1 MGDENEVTVD
11 LTQLSDADLNFYSQG
26 NVGAISNDGLLVLQG
41 RKPEALIPKM
51 FDATVSGVKEVSR
64 DVSDWARG
72 KNIQYPQLPILG
84 QGVSVNQLGLTPRR
98 AAALLG
104 LVTTTLDD
112 TRLEAGIK
120 NIVPDAQVMPDKF
133 GNIIASIPIKDAKG
147 NLLRYE
153 TFYPNPRGPDVPTAT
168 QAAGAVA
175 FAPLIESGL
184 AAIGLP
190 STGVLGGTALAGTEA
205 AISEGISS
213 TTAGQ
218 DFDISQPLYGMG
230 FGGIFGIGAKVVTGV
245 GGFILDKFRKAPL
258 TVIDRD
264 GMLQPSAIRY
274 LKGQGIDPD
283 TIQASIFEDL
293 KKLLDSGVSAD
304 EAVRKA
310 SAAGLPV
317 PIPLTSGQISGNA
330 EQQLFED
337 MASKGV
343 YGEDAARFIND
354 SYTVQQEAVKANIPE
369 IQKIIGGN
377 LGTTARTEGG
387 QRVQAALAKAREA
400 AQKAANAL
408 YTEARTAGAAY
419 LDPTVASTFGDEL
432 VNTIRQNYHPDSI
445 PITQKLIAEL
455 DDGFKTGVSIEA
467 IQVIR
472 TKLTNVANNPG
483 PDASAAGRVIGILD
497 QKLEDMADTNLLYG
511 DPATVGRWANA
522 IKNYRG
528 FKNTWSGDGILN
540 RLTREATIDGV
551 RSFVVA
557 PEAAAKTILGASF
570 SGLINNPS
578 TIRILQTLKKQLPG
592 VEWDM
597 LREEAFM
604 LISDGIVSAS
614 TGKAANTFSK
624 EWFDANRKNSKM
636 LAVLFTPEE
645 RRVMSALATTTSQ
658 ITRTAKNTSNSAAAA
673 GSLLGKLAGMLGS
686 SDAGRFAS
694 RMWFMSTLQKGYG
707 YARARAAA
715 EGRTTARNTDLD
727 RLIIGGGA
735 GFGMT
740 DDAEQPEEPVQ
751 PIPTAPPQARVQ
763 PTASPAARGLPFMT
777 NQQAA
782 APAPQPAPAPVSP
795 QSRQMLQQLFP
806 NDAILQAAQQP
817 V

>member
-1 MGDENEVTVD
+1 MADENEVTVD

-84 QGVSVNQLGLTPRR
+84 QGVSVNQLGLTPGR

-112 TRLEAGIK
+112 TRLGAGIK

-168 QAAGAVA
+168 QVAGAVA
-175 FAPLIESGL
+175 TAPLIESGL
-184 AAIGLP
+184 GLIGLP
-190 STGVLGGTALAGTEA
+190 TTGGLGGLFLGGADATVAET
-205 AISEGISS
+205 ISS
-213 TTAGQ
+213 NTAGQ
-218 DFDISQPLYGMG
+218 DFDITQPIYGAG
-230 FGGIFGIGAKVVTGV
+230 FGAVFNIAGKALTGI

-258 TVIDRD
+258 TIINRN
-264 GMLQPSAIRY
+264 GMLEPAAIRY
-274 LKGQGIDPD
+274 LEAQGIDPD

-293 KKLLDSGVSAD
+293 KKLLDSGVNTD

-310 SAAGLPV
+310 TGAGLPV
-317 PIPLTSGQISGNA
+317 SVSLTTGQVTGNA

-343 YGEDAARFIND
+343 YGEEAARVIND
-354 SYTVQQEAVKANIPE
+354 SFTAQQEAVRANIPA
-369 IQKIIGGN
+369 IQQIVAGKA
-377 LGTTARTEGG
+377 GTTARTEGG
-387 QRVQAALAKAREA
+387 QRVQAALANARA
-400 AQKAANAL
+400 AAKRAADAL
-408 YTEARTAGAAY
+408 YTKARTSGAAY
-419 LDPTVASTFGDEL
+419 LDPATASTFGDEL
-432 VNTIRQNYHPDSI
+432 VTTIRQNYHPDSI
-445 PITQKLIAEL
+445 PITQKLITDL
-455 DDGFKTGVSIEA
+455 DDAFKTGVSIEDV
-467 IQVIR
+467 QVLR
-472 TKLTNVANNPG
+472 TKLTNVANNSG
-483 PDASAAGRVIGILD
+483 SDASAAGQVVKLLD

-511 DPATVGRWANA
+511 DTATVGRWVNA
-522 IKNYRG
+522 IKNYKQ
-528 FKNTWSGDGILN
+528 FKSTWDSDGILN
-540 RLTREATIDGV
+540 RLTQEATIDGV
-551 RSFVVA
+551 RTFVVA

-578 TIRILQTLKKQLPG
+578 TIRVLQTLKKQLPA

-614 TGKAANTFSK
+614 TGKTANTFSK

-645 RRVMSALATTTSQ
+645 RRIMSALAATTSQ

-673 GSLLGKLAGMLGS
+673 GSMLGKLAGMFGS
-686 SDAGRFAS
+686 SDVGRFAS
-694 RMWFMSTLQKGYG
+694 RMWLMRTVQNGYG
-707 YARARAAA
+707 YARANAATQ
-715 EGRTTARNTDLD
+715 GRTTARNSNLD

-735 GFGMT
+735 GYGMT
-740 DDAEQPEEPVQ
+740 DDVEQPEEPVQ

-763 PTASPAARGLPFMT
+763 PTASPAARGLPYMT
-777 NQQAA
+777 NQQVA
-782 APAPQPAPAPVSP
+782 APAPPPAPASP

-806 NDAILQAAQQP
+806 DDAVLQALQP
-817 V
+817 TA